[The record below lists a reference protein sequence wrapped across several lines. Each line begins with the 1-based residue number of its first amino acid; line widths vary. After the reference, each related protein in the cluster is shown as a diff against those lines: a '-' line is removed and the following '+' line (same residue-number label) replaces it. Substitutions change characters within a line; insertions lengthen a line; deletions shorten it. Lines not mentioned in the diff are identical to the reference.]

1 MRILLPFL
9 ILCIGFL
16 NTNAQNATIKVENM
30 TMVTYPFS
38 EPDPAA
44 KMGNIYPYYR
54 FDGYTDKGIE
64 KEWKMVVL
72 ENEYIKVLVAPEIG
86 GKVWAAIDKTTGKEF
101 LYYNK
106 VVKFRDIAMRGPW
119 TSGGLEYNFGDI
131 GHIPTGASPV
141 DYVIKN
147 NADGSVSCIVGALD
161 LPSRT
166 KWNVEIRLPANKA
179 FLETEIT
186 WQNSTPLPVTYYHWM
201 NAAAKA
207 RGNLEFQYPGA
218 ARIGHGGEIGDFPI
232 DGERD
237 ISFYENND
245 FGPYKSYHVLNSYS
259 NFFGGYWHDDDFGF
273 GHMADYDDK
282 PGKKIWIWGL
292 SDQGMIWEDL
302 LTDNDGQYVEYQS
315 GKLFNQAAQGSTL
328 TPFKHQE
335 FSAYDSDHMLD
346 RWFPVKGTGGMVAAS
361 EYGVLNTIEKEDG
374 TIEIRFSALQ
384 RVYKD
389 LDVKINGETI
399 KSVLVDLSPL
409 ELFST
414 SFTAPK
420 SAHYTIEL
428 GDKLLYY
435 SSDLKDQIVDRPLA
449 PNEDFDW
456 TSAYGLFTKGLE
468 KEKQRDYNGAHLEYQ
483 NSLEK
488 EPGFAPAL
496 NRLALSFYRKMDY
509 TAALE
514 YVTKS
519 LAINTYDAEANY
531 IYGLV
536 NEQMGAITN
545 AKSAYSI
552 ATQSAAFR
560 VPGYVALARMHL
572 KENDYQT
579 ADKYVEKA
587 LQFNQRNVVALE
599 MKLLIERFSD
609 DEEVIKSA
617 VKRIQSIDATNTLA
631 ASENDGVFSV
641 QTLKP
646 LISNELPHET
656 YLELAIK
663 YFSMGY
669 TTSAKTVLKQSPE
682 HAIVALWLAHLEDDD
697 TLLKSAVDVTPLL
710 VYPHRVETLN
720 MIEAM
725 MEKSDHWKFKYYA
738 GLIYWYKGNLEKAQA
753 LFDSCGNT
761 PDFAPFYST
770 KAALFSENDL
780 IKTTSI
786 QKAQSLSPKKWRTN
800 YTLALH
806 HYEKGDFKESAALTK
821 PFLDAP
827 TAVGMLYA
835 KSLIG
840 LEDYKKAVAFLE
852 KFVVLPFEGANAGRG
867 FYHQAAIMAGL
878 EAFENKKHKAALE
891 YGQKAL
897 LWPRNLGAG
906 KPYDVDERLDN
917 YLIAKAYEM
926 LNNQENAN
934 SFFDKIIQH
943 QPNQFLPE
951 SENLIFQAKAL
962 EKKEGKS
969 AARDLL
975 NKRSQALPDSEHIK
989 WVVQAFEELE
999 NQDGNSNETLA
1010 SIVFNRLNKN

>member
-1 MRILLPFL
+1 MKFFLTSIIYFFTILNVF
-9 ILCIGFL
+9 
-16 NTNAQNATIKVENM
+16 AQKATIREE
-30 TMVTYPFS
+30 TMEITTYGFS
-38 EPDPAA
+38 EPDPVA
-44 KMGNIYPYYR
+44 KMGNIYPYFR
-54 FDGYTDKGIE
+54 FDGYSDKGIE
-64 KEWKMVVL
+64 KKWKMVVL

-166 KWNVEIRLPANKA
+166 KWNVEIRLPADKA

-207 RGNLEFQYPGA
+207 RGNLEFQYPGS

-232 DGERD
+232 DGDRD

-292 SDQGMIWEDL
+292 SEQGMIWEDL
-302 LTDNDGQYVEYQS
+302 LTDNNGQYVEYQS

-335 FSAYDSDHMLD
+335 FAAYDSDHMLD
-346 RWFPVKGTGGMVAAS
+346 RWFPVKGTGGMVAVS
-361 EYGVLNTIEKEDG
+361 EYGVLNTIEKKDG
-374 TIEIRFSALQ
+374 TIEVKFSALQ
-384 RVYKD
+384 RVYDD
-389 LDVKINGETI
+389 LDIKINGKTI

-409 ELFST
+409 ELFTT

-420 SAHYTIEL
+420 SEHYTIEL
-428 GDKLLYY
+428 GNKLLYY
-435 SSDLKDQIVDRPLA
+435 SSDLKDQVVDRPLT
-449 PNEDFDW
+449 PNKDFDW
-456 TSAYGLFTKGLE
+456 SSAYGLFTKGLE
-468 KEKQRDYNGAHLEYQ
+468 KEKQRDYIGAHLEYQ
-483 NSLEK
+483 NSLKK

-509 TAALE
+509 TTALE
-514 YVTKS
+514 NVTKS

-545 AKSAYSI
+545 AKSGYSI
-552 ATQSAAFR
+552 ATQSAAYR
-560 VPGYVALARMHL
+560 VPSYIALARMLL
-572 KENDYQT
+572 KENNHQS

-587 LQFNQRNVVALE
+587 LQFNQDNVMALE

-609 DEEVIKSA
+609 DAAIIESA
-617 VKRIQSIDATNTLA
+617 VKRIQSIDATNALA
-631 ASENDGVFSV
+631 ASEKDGVFSLK
-641 QTLKP
+641 TLKP

-669 TTSAKTVLKQSPE
+669 PTSAKTVLKQSPE
-682 HAIVALWLAHLEDDD
+682 HAIVALWLAYLEDDD
-697 TLLKSAVDVTPLL
+697 ALLKSALDVTPFL
-710 VYPHRVETLN
+710 VYPHRVETLR

-725 MEKSDHWKFKYYA
+725 MEKSDHWKLKYYA
-738 GLIYWYKGNLEKAQA
+738 GLVYWYKGNSEKAKA
-753 LFDSCGNT
+753 LFDSCGNA

-770 KAALFSENDL
+770 KAALFSEDEL

-786 QKAQSLSPKKWRTN
+786 QKAQSLSPKNWRTN
-800 YTLALH
+800 YALASH
-806 HYEKGDFKESAALTK
+806 HYEKGDFKQSAALTK

-840 LEDYKKAVAFLE
+840 LEEYKKGVSFLE
-852 KFVVLPFEGANAGRG
+852 QFVVLPFEGANAGRG
-867 FYHQAAIMAGL
+867 YYHQAAIMSAL
-878 EAFENKKHKAALE
+878 DAFENKKYKIALE

-926 LNNQENAN
+926 LNDQEKAN
-934 SFFDKIIQH
+934 LYFNKVIQH

-962 EKKEGKS
+962 DSKEGKV
-969 AARDLL
+969 AARNLL
-975 NKRSQALPDSEHIK
+975 NKSTQALPESEQLK
-989 WVVQAFEELE
+989 WVIQAFEGLE
-999 NQDGNSNETLA
+999 NQNSNSNETLT
-1010 SIVFNRLNKN
+1010 SIAFNRLNKN